1 MTKGFFDSREERCV
15 VVPNWYNP
23 YMTQLMD
30 RTTTHTKIPE
40 PPSWEAAI
48 PIAYIEQQLMEF
60 PIDKAWEIFQTLNEL
75 LEDNEIWREH
85 DRSIRS
91 QLKERMMQKEVSQS
105 RATTLLERAANRPTA
120 YYASGSTHNDYSRHL
135 NMGENIIPVPT
146 KQELA

>member
-1 MTKGFFDSREERCV
+1 MAKGFFDSREERCV

-40 PPSWEAAI
+40 LPSREAAI

-120 YYASGSTHNDYSRHL
+120 YYASGSTHDDKRQQLIMDS
-135 NMGENIIPVPT
+135 NIKPT
-146 KQELA
+146 PTDN